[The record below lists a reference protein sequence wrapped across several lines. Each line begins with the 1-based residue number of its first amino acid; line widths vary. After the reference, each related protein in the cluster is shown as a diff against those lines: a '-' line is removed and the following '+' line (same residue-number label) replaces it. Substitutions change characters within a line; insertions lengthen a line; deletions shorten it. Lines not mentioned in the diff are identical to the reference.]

1 MKQICSPHLSTAV
14 PLQNLPAEESARQGQ
29 KCFMDVSP
37 LFTAHTQTAELIE
50 PSEGSLHHP
59 PPSAQSTAMF
69 GVALGEGTALGN
81 QKENDNIDAGKIAD
95 WRSPRVEAGAS

>member
-1 MKQICSPHLSTAV
+1 
-14 PLQNLPAEESARQGQ
+14 
-29 KCFMDVSP
+29 
-37 LFTAHTQTAELIE
+37 
-50 PSEGSLHHP
+50 
-59 PPSAQSTAMF
+59 MF